1 MLVSFN
7 ELGIT
12 LGFLLAF
19 IINYLFVETADGWRI
34 MFAFSSGMLISIF
47 DIYMIYC
54 RLLAA
59 GGRGR
64 GVEVCNHPPVLL
76 LYRGGRFE
84 SY

>member
-34 MFAFSSGMLISIF
+34 MFAFSSGMLNSIF
-47 DIYMIYC
+47 NIYMIFE
-54 RLLAA
+54 LLAKV
-59 GGRGR
+59 GR
-64 GVEVCNHPPVLL
+64 
-76 LYRGGRFE
+76 
-84 SY
+84 